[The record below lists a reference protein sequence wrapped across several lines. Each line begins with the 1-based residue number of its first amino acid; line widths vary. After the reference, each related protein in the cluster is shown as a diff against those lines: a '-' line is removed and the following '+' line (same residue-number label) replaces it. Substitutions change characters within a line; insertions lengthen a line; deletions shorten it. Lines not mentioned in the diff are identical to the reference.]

1 MENTNGQVQGLLRL
15 HLKLIMDDDV
25 FCLNFI
31 EGVVA
36 FGILAGVVHTK

>member
-1 MENTNGQVQGLLRL
+1 MGNTNGQVQALLRE
-15 HLKLIMDDDV
+15 HRKLIMDDDV

-36 FGILAGVVHTK
+36 FGIIGGFVHTK